1 MAKKTLV
8 IWAVVYLV
16 LLLGVIVWG
25 SQTATICWD
34 GLDVDE
40 AKLMELCG
48 ITREDYFSEDYN
60 PEDCPEAE
68 NAVTMIGGCEP
79 DWLTVGIY
87 AGAFSLFY
95 FLASGVFLGVR
106 KIFFKVE

>member
-1 MAKKTLV
+1 MAKKRLV

-25 SQTATICWD
+25 SQTAIICWD

-40 AKLMELCG
+40 DMLMELCG
-48 ITREDYFSEDYN
+48 ITREDYFSEDFNY
-60 PEDCPEAE
+60 EDCPEAE

-79 DWLTVGIY
+79 DWLTIGMF
-87 AGAFSLFY
+87 AGGFSLVY
-95 FLASGVFLGVR
+95 FLASGVFWGIR
-106 KIFFKVE
+106 KIFLR